1 MLQSVGRPSIHCN
14 CKCWALNSVMQQGV
28 GGGMDGQMGDSNK
41 VAYYF
46 MYGVKYGH
54 YLGKGR
60 TRQGLV
66 DF

>member
-1 MLQSVGRPSIHCN
+1 
-14 CKCWALNSVMQQGV
+14 MQQGV

-60 TRQGLV
+60 TRAGGFLTIAWC
-66 DF
+66 FHS